1 MLHRGGDG
9 IKKWARDRMFCAV
22 NAFTTIRLIYSEY
35 VLNTQ
40 MAEYIHQP
48 DNMKTIVM
56 SGGGGGFLHI

>member
-1 MLHRGGDG
+1 
-9 IKKWARDRMFCAV
+9 MFCAV

-56 SGGGGGFLHI
+56 SGGGGVPSYLRALP